1 MARLRHLT
9 EQDHRT
15 SSKDSHVKETSGS
28 ICFPICICP
37 DCLQRP
43 LLTSS
48 PFYAS
53 GLHTCVWCM
62 GCEYLCVCVG
72 GGVCVCVGK
81 DLIFTDGDLSVDK
94 ISPQWIIPKTIPG
107 SQSQVW
113 PENTGLRI
121 HQDLVVN
128 ISGLSQGHNEVL
140 VTWYQAAFECLMF
153 WLLKKLV
160 HLLIMFINFWW
171 IVCLHLCLIFKAL
184 LKIFITTLYILSIWA
199 PWQNFAIFFPSLAL
213 VFH

>member
-1 MARLRHLT
+1 MWRKLQGVSVFQFAFVQIVYKDLCSLPPPFMH
-9 EQDHRT
+9 QDFIPVCDAWGV
-15 SSKDSHVKETSGS
+15 S
-28 ICFPICICP
+28 
-37 DCLQRP
+37 
-43 LLTSS
+43 
-48 PFYAS
+48 
-53 GLHTCVWCM
+53 M
-62 GCEYLCVCVG
+62 CVCVWVG
-72 GGVCVCVGK
+72 GCVCVCVGK

-140 VTWYQAAFECLMF
+140 VTWYQAAFEFLMF